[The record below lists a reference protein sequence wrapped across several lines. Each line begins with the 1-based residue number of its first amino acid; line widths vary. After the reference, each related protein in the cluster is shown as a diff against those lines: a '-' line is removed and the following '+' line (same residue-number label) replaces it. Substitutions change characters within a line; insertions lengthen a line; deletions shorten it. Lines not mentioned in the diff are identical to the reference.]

1 MQRKIL
7 WLTFKKVFKFFLV
20 LVAGFG
26 FGALSMF
33 AGAYFLGDPT
43 KGLSI
48 SLFVAIVIFAIVFA
62 YDHSKWE
69 VEREHN
75 DLIRKIKK

>member
-1 MQRKIL
+1 
-7 WLTFKKVFKFFLV
+7 
-20 LVAGFG
+20 
-26 FGALSMF
+26 
-33 AGAYFLGDPT
+33 
-43 KGLSI
+43 
-48 SLFVAIVIFAIVFA
+48 VAIVIFAIVFA

>member
-7 WLTFKKVFKFFLV
+7 WLTAKKVGKFFLV
-20 LVAGFG
+20 LLTAFVFG
-26 FGALSMF
+26 VLSML
-33 AGAYFLGDPT
+33 AGTYFFDDPT
-43 KGLSI
+43 KGLSV
-48 SLFVAIVIFAIVFA
+48 SLFVAMVIFAIVFA

-69 VEREHN
+69 VEREQN

>member
-7 WLTFKKVFKFFLV
+7 WLTFKKVFKFFLI
-20 LVAGFG
+20 LIAGFG
-26 FGALSMF
+26 FGALSML

>member
-7 WLTFKKVFKFFLV
+7 WLTFKKVLKLFLI
-20 LVAGFG
+20 LVVGFG
-26 FGALSMF
+26 FGALSML
-33 AGAYFLGDPT
+33 AGSYFLGDPT
-43 KGLSI
+43 KGLTI
-48 SLFVAIVIFAIVFA
+48 SLFVAIIIFAIVFA

>member
-7 WLTFKKVFKFFLV
+7 WLTAKKVGKFFL
-20 LVAGFG
+20 LMLTAFAFG
-26 FGALSMF
+26 VLSML
-33 AGAYFLGDPT
+33 AGEYLLGDPT

-48 SLFVAIVIFAIVFA
+48 TLFVAIVIFAIVFA

>member
-7 WLTFKKVFKFFLV
+7 WLTFKKVLKLFSILV
-20 LVAGFG
+20 VGFG
-26 FGALSMF
+26 LGALSMF
-33 AGAYFLGDPT
+33 AGNYFLGDPA

-48 SLFVAIVIFAIVFA
+48 SLFVAIIIFAIVFA
-62 YDHSKWE
+62 YDHSKHE

-75 DLIRKIKK
+75 ELIRKIKK

>member
-7 WLTFKKVFKFFLV
+7 WLTFKKVFKFFLI

-26 FGALSMF
+26 FGALSML